1 MNHKTIIGFGFRII
15 SRIMEISEISAK
27 SASADNTL
35 LDLHNSLD
43 DAQPHPIIVKSY
55 RNCSCHIAS
64 WTCKVSNQ
72 SLQGEHETKGARKVS
87 NVYSKNWI
95 NIAKLRIIRTFVSRY

>member
-1 MNHKTIIGFGFRII
+1 MNIKTIIGFGFRII

-55 RNCSCHIAS
+55 RNCGQAGLVKFLI
-64 WTCKVSNQ
+64 KVYEVNTRQ
-72 SLQGEHETKGARKVS
+72 REPERCLTFILK
-87 NVYSKNWI
+87 
-95 NIAKLRIIRTFVSRY
+95 IRVI

>member
-1 MNHKTIIGFGFRII
+1 MNIKTIIGFGFRII

-43 DAQPHPIIVKSY
+43 DAQPHPIIV
-55 RNCSCHIAS
+55 
-64 WTCKVSNQ
+64 
-72 SLQGEHETKGARKVS
+72 
-87 NVYSKNWI
+87 
-95 NIAKLRIIRTFVSRY
+95 RIIQELQLSSIRSKS

>member
-1 MNHKTIIGFGFRII
+1 MNIKTIIGFGFRII

-55 RNCSCHIAS
+55 RNCSCHLYDL
-64 WTCKVSNQ
+64 KVNISQ
-72 SLQGEHETKGARKVS
+72 AGLVKFLIKVYKV
-87 NVYSKNWI
+87 NT
-95 NIAKLRIIRTFVSRY
+95 RQREPER

>member
-1 MNHKTIIGFGFRII
+1 MNPKTIVGFGFRII
-15 SRIMEISEISAK
+15 SRMMEISAK

-55 RNCSCHIAS
+55 RNCGCH
-64 WTCKVSNQ
+64 
-72 SLQGEHETKGARKVS
+72 L
-87 NVYSKNWI
+87 
-95 NIAKLRIIRTFVSRY
+95 